1 MAVDASIYSQI
12 AQPRPVNRLAQYANV
27 AQIQGLQQQNAL
39 ASMKMDEMRRAS
51 EDDQALRADL
61 AAPGA
66 DPYNALLKRGRVKE
80 ANEFQKGQ
88 TERAHKEA
96 ETKKIDFDMA
106 IKKAEYGASVL
117 STARDQASY
126 DQARQ
131 VLAQTFGEK
140 AIANMP
146 PQFDPS
152 YVQAEAAKGLT
163 YAQRLTD
170 ERARQQQAET
180 ARHNKATEQTA
191 AGQLAVSQGNLR
203 LRGQELD
210 FNKNQPRGQFIET
223 TNGFVL
229 ADPRDPKNV
238 QPVFGPDGKPL
249 KGKAADRS
257 LNETQAKANL
267 FGTRMKEANRILNE
281 LEGKYSPL
289 AVNAKQSAGDA
300 PLIGGLAGAVG
311 NAMLSTEGQQAE
323 QAQRDFI
330 NAVLR
335 RESGAAIASSEFENA
350 KRQYFPQPNDDKKT
364 LDQKRRNR
372 ELAIR
377 GLEAEVPG
385 GFRSTPT
392 LTNPGN
398 TGGATGSFDENDPL
412 GILR

>member
-39 ASMKMDEMRRAS
+39 AGMKI
-51 EDDQALRADL
+51 DQA
-61 AAPGA
+61 
-66 DPYNALLKRGRVKE
+66 KTK
-80 ANEFQKGQ
+80 
-88 TERAHKEA
+88 A
-96 ETKKIDFDMA
+96 ETAKIDFEMA

-117 STARDQASY
+117 STAKDQATY

-131 VLAQTFGEK
+131 VLAQTFGEQSVAK
-140 AIANMP
+140 MP

-180 ARHNKATEQTA
+180 ARHNQATEKTA
-191 AGQLAVSQGNLR
+191 AGQLSVAQGNLN
-203 LRGQELD
+203 LRRQELD
-210 FNKNQPRGQFIET
+210 NSKNQPRGQFIET
-223 TNGFVL
+223 TNGYVL
-229 ADPRDPKNV
+229 ADPKSGEVR
-238 QPVFGPDGKPL
+238 PVLGADGKPL

-267 FGTRMKEANRILNE
+267 FGTRMKEANRILND

-289 AVNAKQSAGDA
+289 AVNAKQSAGEA
-300 PLIGGLAGAVG
+300 PLIGGIAGAVG

-335 RESGAAIASSEFENA
+335 RESGAVIAPTEFENA
-350 KRQYFPQPNDDKKT
+350 KIQYFPQPNDDKKT

-385 GFRSTPT
+385 GFRGAPT
-392 LTNPGN
+392 LTNPAAAVPS
-398 TGGATGSFDENDPL
+398 TGGADGQWDSNSDPL
-412 GILR
+412 GLRR